1 MALLHL
7 RNIHLENGDNRLF
20 DGIEL
25 QVEAGERLCLV
36 GRNGTG
42 KSTLMKLLCREVQ
55 ADDGEII
62 HSPDLK
68 IARLQQDVPHG
79 STESV
84 FDIVAAGFGDNHA
97 EEEWQTQWQIE
108 AVLSRLQLDGEQGFD
123 DLSGG
128 WKRRALL
135 ARALVANPDLLLLDE
150 PTNHLDIPAI
160 EWLENFLLSYKATLL
175 FVSHDRAFVRKLA
188 TRIIELDRGRLTSW
202 TGNFDKYQ
210 ENKQAA
216 LDAESQQAAL
226 FDKRLA
232 EEEVWIRQGI
242 KARRTR
248 NEGRVRRLESMREEF
263 RQRRNLQGK
272 VQAQIGQAESSG
284 KIVLEASKLSYG
296 FDDQQLITNFNT
308 TILRGDKIGIIGP
321 NGVGKTTLIKL
332 LLGELTPQEGTIKQG
347 TNLQIV
353 YFDQHRSQF
362 DDEKNLRE
370 NISPGSD
377 FVEING
383 QRKHI
388 ISYLQDFLFT
398 PLQIQKPVK
407 VLSGGERNRLLLAR
421 LFAQP
426 SNLLV
431 LDEPTNDLD
440 AETLE
445 LLEELLIDYAGTLIL
460 ISHDRS
466 FLNSVVTRSIVFENS
481 SICEYAGGYDDWLVQ
496 RPDPAAEKPS
506 EKVTAKPAITPKEA
520 VKPVVKA
527 KKLSYKE
534 QRELEQLP
542 QVIEQLENKMAD
554 LQIVMGTPEFY
565 QQDAAKI
572 TAKQQELEQLE
583 LEHATAFA
591 RWEALEN
598 T

>member
-1 MALLHL
+1 
-7 RNIHLENGDNRLF
+7 
-20 DGIEL
+20 
-25 QVEAGERLCLV
+25 
-36 GRNGTG
+36 
-42 KSTLMKLLCREVQ
+42 
-55 ADDGEII
+55 
-62 HSPDLK
+62 
-68 IARLQQDVPHG
+68 
-79 STESV
+79 
-84 FDIVAAGFGDNHA
+84 
-97 EEEWQTQWQIE
+97 
-108 AVLSRLQLDGEQGFD
+108 
-123 DLSGG
+123 
-128 WKRRALL
+128 
-135 ARALVANPDLLLLDE
+135 
-150 PTNHLDIPAI
+150 
-160 EWLENFLLSYKATLL
+160 
-175 FVSHDRAFVRKLA
+175 
-188 TRIIELDRGRLTSW
+188 
-202 TGNFDKYQ
+202 
-210 ENKQAA
+210 
-216 LDAESQQAAL
+216 
-226 FDKRLA
+226 
-232 EEEVWIRQGI
+232 
-242 KARRTR
+242 
-248 NEGRVRRLESMREEF
+248 ESMREEF

-284 KIVLEASKLSYG
+284 KIVLEASELSYG

-466 FLNSVVTRSIVFENS
+466 FLNSVVTRTIVFENG

-506 EKVTAKPAITPKEA
+506 EKTAAKPAITPKEEA
-520 VKPVVKA
+520 KPVVKA

-542 QVIEQLENKMAD
+542 QVIEQLEQKMAE
-554 LQIVMGTPEFY
+554 LQIIMGTPEFY

-583 LEHATAFA
+583 IEHATAFT

-598 T
+598 A